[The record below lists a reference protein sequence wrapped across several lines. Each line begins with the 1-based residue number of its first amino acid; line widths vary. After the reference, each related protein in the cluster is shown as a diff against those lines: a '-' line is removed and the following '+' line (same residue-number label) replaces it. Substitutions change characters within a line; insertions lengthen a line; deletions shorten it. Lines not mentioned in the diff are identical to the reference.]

1 MQTLIFDIE
10 TIPLPFETSF
20 DEAQQEYLLRGA
32 ETEADRETRKGWG
45 GLNPLTG
52 KVVCIGTLVHETRKG
67 SALYLVPNTPHPA
80 SPLGG
85 ERSMEDIV
93 EANGMT
99 IRYKAFTDEAELLDH
114 FWAGLPNKYQAV
126 VTFNGRGFDCP
137 FLMLRSAA
145 LGIRPSVN
153 MMAGTKWEFK
163 VGGNSKDRYSGAEHI
178 DLLDKLCFNGG
189 FDKFGAT
196 RKFNLDFYTK
206 AFGIASPKSETI
218 AGDKVPIFFAEGRQR
233 EIAEY
238 CMRDV
243 KATSELYEKWCS
255 LLKF

>member
-1 MQTLIFDIE
+1 MTLIFDIE
-10 TIPLPFETSF
+10 TIPLEFETSF
-20 DEAQQEYLLRGA
+20 DEVQQEYLLRGA
-32 ETEADRETRKGWG
+32 TTDEERETRKGWG

-52 KVVCIGTLVHETRKG
+52 QVVCIGTLVHETRKG
-67 SALYLVPNTPHPA
+67 SALYLA
-80 SPLGG
+80 EKAADEIIEL
-85 ERSMEDIV
+85 D
-93 EANGMT
+93 GMT
-99 IRYKAFTDEAELLDH
+99 IRYKSFTDEAALLKH
-114 FWAGLPNKYQAV
+114 FWSGLADRFKSV
-126 VTFNGRGFDCP
+126 VTFNGRNFDCP

-153 MMAGTKWEFK
+153 MMAGTRWEFK
-163 VGGNSKDRYSGAEHI
+163 VGGSSSDRYSGVEHV
-178 DLLDKLCFNGG
+178 DLLDKLCFGLG
-189 FDKFGAT
+189 FDKAGAT

-218 AGDKVPIFFAEGRQR
+218 AGDKVPIFFKEGRHR

-243 KATSELYEKWCS
+243 RATSELYEKWTA

>member
-10 TIPLPFETSF
+10 TIPLDFGSSF
-20 DEAQQEYLLRGA
+20 DDAQKEYLLRGA
-32 ETEADRETRKGWG
+32 ESDEDREKRKDWG

-52 KVVCIGTLVHETRKG
+52 KVVCIGTLVHETQKG
-67 SALYLVPNTPHPA
+67 SALYLA
-80 SPLGG
+80 DD
-85 ERSMEDIV
+85 EEEDIV
-93 EANGMT
+93 ESGGMT
-99 IRYKAFTDEAELLDH
+99 VKYKTFPDEESLFEH
-114 FWAGLPNKYQAV
+114 FWNGLPSKYNAV

-153 MMAGTKWEFK
+153 MMAGTKWDFK
-163 VGGNSKDRYSGAEHI
+163 IGGSSSDRYGGIEHI

-243 KATSELYEKWCS
+243 RATSELYEKW
-255 LLKF
+255 LTLMKF

>member
-20 DEAQQEYLLRGA
+20 DEAQREYLLRGA
-32 ETEADRETRKGWG
+32 KDDEEREQKKSWG

-52 KVVCIGTLVHETRKG
+52 QVVCIGTLVHETRKG
-67 SALYLVPNTPHPA
+67 SALYLAKEA
-80 SPLGG
+80 S
-85 ERSMEDIV
+85 EDVV
-93 EANGMT
+93 EHDGMT
-99 IRYKAFTDEAELLDH
+99 LRYKAFTDEADLLDH
-114 FWAGLPNKYQAV
+114 FWVGLPNKYQAV
-126 VTFNGRGFDCP
+126 VTFNGRNFDCP

-163 VGGNSKDRYSGAEHI
+163 VGGSSKDRYSGAEHI
-178 DLLDKLCFNGG
+178 DLQDKLCFSGG
-189 FDKFGAT
+189 FDKNGAT

-206 AFGIASPKSETI
+206 SFGIASPKSAGI
-218 AGDKVPIFFAEGRQR
+218 AGDKVPQFFAEGRQR

-243 KATSELYEKWCS
+243 KATSELYEKWS
-255 LLKF
+255 TLLKF